1 MRLTINIHAPEGER
15 LLVTVGEQIQR
26 CDKEHRSLQFDLPA
40 GTYPVEFR
48 QETEGPSFH
57 IAKLLAFLIF
67 MVPWGILNVLLM
79 NVDTGWWKNCK
90 TFCLKVET
98 DIHLQ
103 QDEKVSFRFVNT
115 KYEES
120 RQSWRMP
127 EYQMEPAG
135 SVREMP
141 QPNPDSLSNGYL
153 SFLARIISVY
163 SVLAVLMGVLSYS
176 AFSAGIVWIGIL
188 CLGILVG
195 CGGVV
200 AGVAVSH
207 FQKLRKLR
215 QEFSTQLHF
224 QVEKTANR
232 S

>member
-1 MRLTINIHAPEGER
+1 MFLTIHVQTSQGEP
-15 LLVTVGEQIQR
+15 LLVTVNGQTQQSDE
-26 CDKEHRSLQFDLPA
+26 EHRSLRFDLPA

-48 QETEGPSFH
+48 QETEGSAFH

-90 TFCLKVET
+90 GFCLKVET
-98 DIHLQ
+98 MIDLQ
-103 QDEKVSFRFVNT
+103 QDEERTFRFVNA

-120 RQSWRMP
+120 RGGWKMP
-127 EYQMEPAG
+127 EYQIETSLP
-135 SVREMP
+135 VRESP
-141 QPNPDSLSNGYL
+141 QPNSISLTNGYL
-153 SFLARIISVY
+153 SFFARIVSVY

-176 AFSAGIVWIGIL
+176 AFSAGIVWGGIL

-200 AGVAVSH
+200 VGVAVSH
-207 FQKLRKLR
+207 FQKLRKL
-215 QEFSTQLHF
+215 QKDFSTQI
-224 QVEKTANR
+224 QNMGR
-232 S
+232 SRV

>member
-1 MRLTINIHAPEGER
+1 MRLIIHIHAPEGES
-15 LLVTVGEQIQR
+15 LLVTVGGQTQR
-26 CDKEHRSLQFDLPA
+26 CDGEHRSLQFDLPA

-90 TFCLKVET
+90 AFCLKVET
-98 DIHLQ
+98 MIDLQ
-103 QDEKVSFRFVNT
+103 QDEELSFRFVNA

-120 RQSWRMP
+120 RGGWKMP
-127 EYQMEPAG
+127 EYQMETSLP
-135 SVREMP
+135 VRESP
-141 QPNPDSLSNGYL
+141 QPNPISLTNGYL
-153 SFLARIISVY
+153 SFFARIVSVY

-176 AFSAGIVWIGIL
+176 AFSAGIVWGGNL

-195 CGGVV
+195 CAGVV
-200 AGVAVSH
+200 VGVAVSH
-207 FQKLRKLR
+207 FHKLRKL
-215 QEFSTQLHF
+215 QKDFSTQI
-224 QVEKTANR
+224 QNMGR
-232 S
+232 SRV